1 MREMNWRS
9 LTAINAA
16 IAFITVVAV
25 IFDVNTRS
33 HRAHTRTT
41 VQSSAEQNQARERES
56 KARIEAIDDLSQARV
71 DDLGAVPAAELTQL
85 MGRATPDQLAAM
97 AFKFNDAPMD
107 ARTLG
112 GLGVFFQAWT
122 ELDPKAAL
130 LGAFQLKDVTL
141 RKLAATT
148 VVNSVSPSA
157 APELIAHL
165 TEHPDK
171 DLLAEC
177 KNEFLDTLVSSWSYL
192 DPESASKF
200 VDSLGDTNTSLNYN
214 AREKIGYAWGTLDPK
229 AALDWVAKLGDSE
242 SGDRASLF
250 NQVVRG
256 WSLNNITATKD
267 FLAQHLDDPGA
278 SYAAASIVGAMFEND
293 TEGATSW
300 INSLPPG
307 DARDNAERRVALMWA
322 QKDASSAAHWLAT
335 LPEGEQTNIV
345 RIIANNWVNTNW
357 DDASRWLATL
367 TGDVRDQAVS
377 AAVDR
382 ENSTPVESLS
392 LALWI
397 KNDQMRTEAIEN
409 VIRNWAATDAQ
420 AAETWVKGSPLSS
433 EQQER
438 FQSVISQT
446 QQQATEAT
454 AERVI
459 IDH

>member
-1 MREMNWRS
+1 MNWRL
-9 LTAINAA
+9 LTAINAT
-16 IAFITVVAV
+16 IALVTIVAV
-25 IFDVNTRS
+25 VFDVTTRS
-33 HRAHTRTT
+33 HRARTRTT
-41 VQSSAEQNQARERES
+41 VQPSAEQNQAGEREA
-56 KARIEAIDDLSQARV
+56 KARIEALDDLSQARV

-85 MGRATPDQLAAM
+85 MGRATPEQLAAM
-97 AFKFNDAPMD
+97 AFKFNDAPVD

-200 VDSLGDTNTSLNYN
+200 VDSLGDTNTNLNYN

-229 AALDWVAKLGDSE
+229 AALDWVAKLGDNE
-242 SGDRASLF
+242 SGDRASLY
-250 NQVVRG
+250 NQVIRG
-256 WSLNNITATKD
+256 WSLNNIAAAKD
-267 FLAQHLDDPGA
+267 YVAQHLDDPGA
-278 SYAAASIVGAMFEND
+278 SYATASIAAAMFEND
-293 TEGATSW
+293 TEGAANW
-300 INSLPPG
+300 LNSLPPG
-307 DARDNAERRVALMWA
+307 DARDNAERRVASMWA
-322 QKDASSAAHWLAT
+322 QKNPSSAAHWLAT
-335 LPEGEQTNIV
+335 LPEGEQTNV
-345 RIIANNWVNTNW
+345 VSIIANNWVNTNW
-357 DDASRWLATL
+357 TDASRWLATL
-367 TGDVRDQAVS
+367 TGDVRDQAVT
-377 AAVDR
+377 AAVNRD
-382 ENSTPVESLS
+382 NSTPVESLS

-397 KNDQMRTEAIEN
+397 KSDQMRNDTIET

-433 EQQER
+433 EQQDR
-438 FQSVISQT
+438 LHSVISET

-459 IDH
+459 ITH